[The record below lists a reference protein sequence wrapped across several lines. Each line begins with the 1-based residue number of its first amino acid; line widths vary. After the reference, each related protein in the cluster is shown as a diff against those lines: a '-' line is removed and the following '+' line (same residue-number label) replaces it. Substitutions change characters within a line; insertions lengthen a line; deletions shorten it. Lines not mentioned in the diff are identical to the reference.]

1 MKFYGESPVRI
12 SLCNAGDT
20 NYYIKEMGWTNLINA
35 TLSSGF
41 YFCEIEKK
49 KQDFIDYSYKNSF
62 SKTGNYRRINDL
74 NEDEPDLRLIIETI
88 KKIAPYFRGNIRMY
102 TNVPEKG
109 GLGGSSSLVV
119 SLIKA
124 LIKTTNIQNITPEKI
139 AWMAYKIE
147 RINLGIK
154 GGYQDQWAAAF
165 SGGVN
170 YLEFRKNKVFIEPLW
185 LSEKLMKKLE
195 NNIILFFIEPRKGD
209 SGDIHKELESRL
221 KEKRKREEDINIMT
235 KRRDNVLKTRE
246 ALLRGDIRKFAE
258 LLNVEQKSK
267 EILMKGLLTP
277 KANKLYKGALDNG
290 ALAGKISGAGSG
302 GCAFFIYEKKDK
314 NKFIK
319 KMNDLGCVNLPL
331 KLQRLNT
338 MGKM

>member
-1 MKFYGESPVRI
+1 MKFYGKSPVRI
-12 SLCNAGDT
+12 SLCNSGDT
-20 NYYIKEMGWTNLINA
+20 DYYIKEMGWTNLINA
-35 TLSSGF
+35 TLSSGT
-41 YFCEIEKK
+41 YFCEIEEK
-49 KQDFIDYSYKNSF
+49 KQNFIDYSYKNEF
-62 SKTGNYRRINDL
+62 SKTGNYRRIGDL
-74 NEDEPDLRLIIETI
+74 NQDEKDLKLIIETI
-88 KKIAPYFRGNIRMY
+88 KEINPNFRGNIKMY
-102 TNVPEKG
+102 TNVPEKS

-147 RINLGIK
+147 RINLDIK

-170 YLEFRKNKVFIEPLW
+170 YLEFKKKKVFIEPLW

-195 NNIILFFIEPRKGD
+195 NSLVLFFIEPRKGD
-209 SGDIHKELESRL
+209 SGNVHKQLEARL
-221 KEKRKREEDINIMT
+221 KKNKKGDIDIMLE
-235 KRRDNVLKTRE
+235 RRNNVLKTRE
-246 ALLRGDIRKFAE
+246 ALLEGNIKKFAS
-258 LLNVEQKSK
+258 LLNQEQKSK
-267 EILMKGLLTP
+267 EKLMKDLLTP
-277 KANKLYKGALDNG
+277 KTNKLYEEALDNG

-314 NKFIK
+314 KKFIK
-319 KMNDLGCVNLPL
+319 KMNDLGCVNLSL

-338 MGKM
+338 MGI